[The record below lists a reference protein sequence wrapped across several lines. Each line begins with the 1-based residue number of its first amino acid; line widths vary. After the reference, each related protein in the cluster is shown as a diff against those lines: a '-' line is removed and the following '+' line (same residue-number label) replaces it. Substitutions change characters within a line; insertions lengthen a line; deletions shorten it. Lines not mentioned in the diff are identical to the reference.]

1 MRSRCVAAGDTYDI
15 KGSKLPIFTT
25 PLALPR
31 RDRGALC
38 ASARLV
44 GRGLQQLRRPR
55 SLRTVE
61 LEGDRAVCSPL
72 TCHMRPGG
80 ARRAAGFGGDNRTRS
95 LRELHLPALRIAI
108 DVAEERITRVNRRL
122 VRTQRTELVELE
134 PGVRVGKLYRALD
147 SVALWIPCRKGPLL
161 STALMLVSAARVAG
175 VERIVA
181 LMPPRADGS
190 ADPGTLAAA
199 RLAGA
204 NVCLVGN
211 GVALIAAA
219 TLTARKSFALAWRA
233 SFGPGPRRGIA
244 VAMGMAGMFGVKTVV
259 GIGPTD
265 CAVLA
270 DDSADPELVAWDLAS
285 EAEHGADSAS
295 LLVTPSEALARA
307 VSERLALIIERAEPA
322 RRGHLQAVFGES
334 GRGLLVVS
342 PSFDAACALA
352 ARFAPEHLSIVCSP
366 ERRATALQTVVAG
379 EVLLGAHTPFA
390 AANYALGIT
399 AVLPTNG
406 TARSLSGITARDML
420 RVTTLGELDSTALTR
435 LGPTIESLASYE
447 GMPCHA
453 AAVRARYQRHKR

>member
-1 MRSRCVAAGDTYDI
+1 MTPI
-15 KGSKLPIFTT
+15 FQIQIFTT
-25 PLALPR
+25 PSDDAAIEMRFAR
-31 RDRGALC
+31 RRAWLDA
-38 ASARLV
+38 
-44 GRGLQQLRRPR
+44 GLLSSVSQVFAQ
-55 SLRTVE
+55 VAA
-61 LEGDRAVCSPL
+61 EGDRAVLAATASYDRVPL
-72 TCHMRPGG
+72 DALRVSEATVE
-80 ARRAAGFGGDNRTRS
+80 RAVRQ
-95 LRELHLPALRIAI
+95 LPPALRTAL
-108 DVAEERITRVNRRL
+108 DLAEERIARVNRRL
-122 VRTQRTELVELE
+122 VPKDEVVELE
-134 PGVRVGKLYRALD
+134 PGVRVGELYRALD

-161 STALMLVSAARVAG
+161 STALMLVTAARVAG

-204 NVCLVGN
+204 HTYLVGN

-219 TLTARKSFALAWRA
+219 THGTESLPRVAGV
-233 SFGPGPRRGIA
+233 FGPGPGGIA
-244 VAMGMAGMFGVKTVV
+244 VAMGMAGMYGLKTVV

-270 DDSADPELVAWDLAS
+270 DDSADPELIAWDLAS

-295 LLVTPSEALARA
+295 LLVTPSAALARA

-322 RRGHLQAVFGES
+322 RRSHLQAVFGEA

-366 ERRATALQTVVAG
+366 ARQARALHTVVAG
-379 EVLLGAHTPFA
+379 EVLLGAQTPFA

-406 TARSLSGITARDML
+406 AARSLSGITSRDML
-420 RVTTLGELDSTALTR
+420 RVTTLGELDSAALLR
-435 LGPTIESLASYE
+435 LGPTIEALASYE
-447 GMPCHA
+447 GMPCHGA
-453 AAVRARYQRHKR
+453 ALRARYQ